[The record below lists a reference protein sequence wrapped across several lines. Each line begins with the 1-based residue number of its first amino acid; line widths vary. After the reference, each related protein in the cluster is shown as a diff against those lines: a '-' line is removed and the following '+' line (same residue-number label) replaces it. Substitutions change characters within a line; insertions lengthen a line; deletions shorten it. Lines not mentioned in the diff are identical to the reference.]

1 MVHQYHQYNM
11 VSINLLQICHL
22 QKLGATMEIEKRL
35 GHNYFQLVD
44 MKKILLS
51 QKPYTV
57 KNMSFTTQ

>member
-1 MVHQYHQYNM
+1 M